1 MNERNVP
8 ERISEA
14 LMRAYSHWENR
25 RAARGEFFRAGY
37 HPQAFTIAI
46 SREAGARGNLVAR
59 ALGGELGWVVYDHE
73 LLERIAQEMKVRVGL
88 LESVDE
94 RHVTWLEEQVEAF
107 ASVPYVSESA
117 FFRHLVQTILS
128 LGLHGE
134 CIILG
139 RGANFILPSRT
150 TLRVRLVASL
160 EDRTSAMAQ
169 EFGVGRNE
177 ATRLVRETDRGR
189 AAFIK
194 EHLHQDVA
202 DPLHYDLVL
211 NSSRLG
217 VPECTELIIGALR
230 SMQRRTG
237 ALRSGPPAAAAS
249 TPAEVL

>member
-1 MNERNVP
+1 M
-8 ERISEA
+8 
-14 LMRAYSHWENR
+14 
-25 RAARGEFFRAGY
+25 
-37 HPQAFTIAI
+37 
-46 SREAGARGNLVAR
+46 AR
-59 ALGGELGWVVYDHE
+59 AVGQQLGWVVYDHE

-94 RHVTWLEEQVEAF
+94 RRVSWLSEQVEAF

-117 FFRHLVQTILS
+117 FFRHLVETILS

-139 RGANFILPSRT
+139 RGANFILPARM

-160 EDRTSAMAQ
+160 EDRISVLAQ

-177 ATRLVRETDRGR
+177 ATRLVRDTDRIR

-194 EHLHQDVA
+194 EHLHQDAA

-211 NSSRLG
+211 NTSRLT
-217 VPECTELIIGALR
+217 VPECTELIVASLR
-230 SMQRRTG
+230 NLQRRIG
-237 ALRSGPPAAAAS
+237 LPRAGE
-249 TPAEVL
+249 TPAPAEAVGGAT